1 MALKRKGTMHGGSPR
16 ILVVTPE
23 ITYLPPGMGNMANRM
38 SAKAGGMAD
47 VSASLVSALFE
58 EGADVHVALPHYR
71 KMFHMDVGS
80 LIDSEL
86 KRYKAK
92 LPDSRIHLAQDRMFY
107 YRDTVYSS
115 YSEDNPKL
123 ALAFQR
129 EVINNI
135 IPAVQPDLIHCNDW
149 MTGLVPAAA
158 RRLGIPCLFTVHNIH
173 TQEVTLERIENT
185 GIDAAE
191 FWQQLYF
198 MRPPWNYEETRASNR
213 VDLLA
218 SGIFAS
224 HYINT
229 VSPTFLR
236 EIVEGMHDFVPP
248 QIRQEMRGK
257 FAAGC
262 AEGILNAPDANYNPA
277 VDDALPVRYDAA
289 THVVG
294 RRAAKR
300 ELQERLS
307 LEVDDAAP
315 ILFWPSRLDPV
326 QKGCQLLAEI
336 LYRTVAKYW
345 DRKLQVVFV
354 ANGDYQRVFNDIV
367 NFHNIHGRVAV
378 ASFDES
384 LSRLAYAGS
393 DFVLMPSRFEPCGL
407 PQMVGVL
414 YGSLPIVHD
423 TGGLHDTVDHLD
435 VAAGRGN
442 GFAFKHYDAAALAWG
457 IDEAMRFHAL
467 PAEDRAAQISRI
479 MLESANRFTHQVC
492 AKAYMEMYEHMLHRP
507 LIV

>member
-1 MALKRKGTMHGGSPR
+1 M
-16 ILVVTPE
+16 
-23 ITYLPPGMGNMANRM
+23 
-38 SAKAGGMAD
+38 
-47 VSASLVSALFE
+47 
-58 EGADVHVALPHYR
+58 
-71 KMFHMDVGS
+71 
-80 LIDSEL
+80 
-86 KRYKAK
+86 
-92 LPDSRIHLAQDRMFY
+92 
-107 YRDTVYSS
+107 
-115 YSEDNPKL
+115 
-123 ALAFQR
+123 
-129 EVINNI
+129 
-135 IPAVQPDLIHCNDW
+135 
-149 MTGLVPAAA
+149 
-158 RRLGIPCLFTVHNIH
+158 
-173 TQEVTLERIENT
+173 
-185 GIDAAE
+185 
-191 FWQQLYF
+191 
-198 MRPPWNYEETRASNR
+198 
-213 VDLLA
+213 
-218 SGIFAS
+218 
-224 HYINT
+224 
-229 VSPTFLR
+229 
-236 EIVEGMHDFVPP
+236 
-248 QIRQEMRGK
+248 
-257 FAAGC
+257 
-262 AEGILNAPDANYNPA
+262 
-277 VDDALPVRYDAA
+277 
-289 THVVG
+289 
-294 RRAAKR
+294 
-300 ELQERLS
+300 
-307 LEVDDAAP
+307 DDAAP

-367 NFHNIHGRVAV
+367 NFHDIHGRVAV

-467 PAEDRAAQISRI
+467 SAEDRAAQISRI
-479 MLESANRFTHQVC
+479 MRESAARFTHQVC